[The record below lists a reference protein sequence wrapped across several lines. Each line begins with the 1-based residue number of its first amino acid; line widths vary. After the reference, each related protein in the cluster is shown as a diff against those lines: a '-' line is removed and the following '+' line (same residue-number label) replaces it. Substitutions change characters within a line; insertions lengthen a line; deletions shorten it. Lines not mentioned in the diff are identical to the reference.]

1 MDDLMFNELQ
11 HIVLAILQ
19 DRLTDE
25 ARAGL
30 NGLSEGDWRE
40 VMRIADTQGVGPLLF
55 RSVQRLQL
63 QAAAAVLE
71 QLKESLRNNTARNLS
86 ILKEFEHL
94 AGVLQRRDIRFMPLK
109 GIYLCSNVYELL
121 GERAIWDIDLI
132 VPVADMNR
140 ALEAIETT
148 GYQASRPYDLD
159 LELKSYHHVPVYLKP
174 GAPPLEV
181 HWTLLNPRFRHGLQ
195 FQDLWERS
203 VPAQVGQSRVQTLA
217 ADDLVIYLCAHV
229 AYQHVYMHSVRS
241 LYDIKLV
248 VQQHS
253 ESLGWEVV
261 ASRASERGLLNSV
274 YLSLRLVHDTLG
286 LPLPEAAWQAL
297 RPAAF
302 HEPLVEAAL
311 ARILESAGVSPVI
324 NAVWAKQNAFQRIT
338 GLWGRIFVPRS
349 VLAGRYG
356 LPPNSK
362 RVYLYYFVRARDL
375 LRVHGHNLFD
385 LWFGG
390 RQKRDLARR
399 DSELVAYLGW
409 WQ

>member
-1 MDDLMFNELQ
+1 
-11 HIVLAILQ
+11 
-19 DRLTDE
+19 
-25 ARAGL
+25 
-30 NGLSEGDWRE
+30 
-40 VMRIADTQGVGPLLF
+40 
-55 RSVQRLQL
+55 
-63 QAAAAVLE
+63 
-71 QLKESLRNNTARNLS
+71 
-86 ILKEFEHL
+86 
-94 AGVLQRRDIRFMPLK
+94 
-109 GIYLCSNVYELL
+109 
-121 GERAIWDIDLI
+121 
-132 VPVADMNR
+132 
-140 ALEAIETT
+140 
-148 GYQASRPYDLD
+148 
-159 LELKSYHHVPVYLKP
+159 
-174 GAPPLEV
+174 
-181 HWTLLNPRFRHGLQ
+181 
-195 FQDLWERS
+195 
-203 VPAQVGQSRVQTLA
+203 
-217 ADDLVIYLCAHV
+217 VIYLCAHV

-362 RVYLYYFVRARDL
+362 RVYLYYLVRARDL
-375 LRVHGHNLFD
+375 LRVHGRNLFD

-390 RQKRDLARR
+390 RQKGDLARR